1 MSIRV
6 LIVDHHEQIR
16 RLVRAFF
23 LSEFGFQIC
32 GEAVDGYEAI
42 MKAQLLKPD
51 LIVLEVAI
59 PPLNGVEAA
68 PKLRKLLPK
77 TPIIL
82 FTLHGSLL
90 KGCDTQT
97 VLWGIAPAL
106 SRSGDRAFLN
116 GTWPCLG
123 KWITISAQSPS
134 ISGKVAAS
142 MEEVPQAA
150 PRSRSAHGIWAV
162 RRVPLEQDDGG
173 WCGPTALD
181 SPYRK
186 QKWAARWDLR

>member
-1 MSIRV
+1 V

-32 GEAVDGYEAI
+32 GQAVDGYEAI

-51 LIVLEVAI
+51 LVVLEVAI
-59 PPLNGVEAA
+59 PPLSGVEAA

-90 KGCDTQT
+90 KSCDTQT

-106 SRSGDRAFLN
+106 SRSGDRGFLN
-116 GTWPCLG
+116 GT
-123 KWITISAQSPS
+123 
-134 ISGKVAAS
+134 
-142 MEEVPQAA
+142 
-150 PRSRSAHGIWAV
+150 
-162 RRVPLEQDDGG
+162 
-173 WCGPTALD
+173 
-181 SPYRK
+181 
-186 QKWAARWDLR
+186 

>member
-16 RLVRAFF
+16 RLVRAFL

-59 PPLNGVEAA
+59 PRLNGVEAA

-90 KGCDTQT
+90 KGCDTHEIGVDAVVAKQD
-97 VLWGIAPAL
+97 GM
-106 SRSGDRAFLN
+106 SS
-116 GTWPCLG
+116 LG
-123 KWITISAQSPS
+123 ASVHTLFHSVHRP
-134 ISGKVAAS
+134 KVT
-142 MEEVPQAA
+142 
-150 PRSRSAHGIWAV
+150 
-162 RRVPLEQDDGG
+162 PLAG
-173 WCGPTALD
+173 
-181 SPYRK
+181 RN
-186 QKWAARWDLR
+186 R

>member
-16 RLVRAFF
+16 RLVRAF
-23 LSEFGFQIC
+23 LVSEFGFQIC

-59 PPLNGVEAA
+59 PRMNGVEAA

-90 KGCDTQT
+90 KGCDTREIGVDVVVAKQDG
-97 VLWGIAPAL
+97 VSA
-106 SRSGDRAFLN
+106 
-116 GTWPCLG
+116 LG
-123 KWITISAQSPS
+123 KPVHTLFARSPATS
-134 ISGKVAAS
+134 TTKRCVHNCTSYK
-142 MEEVPQAA
+142 PD
-150 PRSRSAHGIWAV
+150 W
-162 RRVPLEQDDGG
+162 
-173 WCGPTALD
+173 
-181 SPYRK
+181 
-186 QKWAARWDLR
+186 

>member
-16 RLVRAFF
+16 GLVRAFF

-59 PPLNGVEAA
+59 PRLNGVEAA
-68 PKLRKLLPK
+68 PKLKKLLPE

-90 KGCDTQT
+90 KGCDTGEIGVDAPVVAKQDGMS
-97 VLWGIAPAL
+97 VL
-106 SRSGDRAFLN
+106 GDSVN
-116 GTWPCLG
+116 GVFTSIPV
-123 KWITISAQSPS
+123 ISTT
-134 ISGKVAAS
+134 K
-142 MEEVPQAA
+142 
-150 PRSRSAHGIWAV
+150 
-162 RRVPLEQDDGG
+162 
-173 WCGPTALD
+173 
-181 SPYRK
+181 
-186 QKWAARWDLR
+186 

>member
-16 RLVRAFF
+16 GLVRAFF

-59 PPLNGVEAA
+59 PGLNGVEAA
-68 PKLRKLLPK
+68 PKLKKLLPK

-90 KGCDTQT
+90 KGCDTREIGVDAVVAKQDGMSALRNSVNAVFT
-97 VLWGIAPAL
+97 RSPA
-106 SRSGDRAFLN
+106 
-116 GTWPCLG
+116 T
-123 KWITISAQSPS
+123 SAT
-134 ISGKVAAS
+134 K
-142 MEEVPQAA
+142 
-150 PRSRSAHGIWAV
+150 
-162 RRVPLEQDDGG
+162 
-173 WCGPTALD
+173 
-181 SPYRK
+181 
-186 QKWAARWDLR
+186 

>member
-16 RLVRAFF
+16 GLVRGFF

-42 MKAQLLKPD
+42 MKARLLKPD

-59 PPLNGVEAA
+59 PRLNGVEAA
-68 PKLRKLLPK
+68 PKLKKLLPK

-90 KGCDTQT
+90 KGCDNREIGVDAVVAKQDG
-97 VLWGIAPAL
+97 VSAL
-106 SRSGDRAFLN
+106 RDSVHTLFPQPSSRKLS
-116 GTWPCLG
+116 
-123 KWITISAQSPS
+123 
-134 ISGKVAAS
+134 
-142 MEEVPQAA
+142 
-150 PRSRSAHGIWAV
+150 PRSKMQA
-162 RRVPLEQDDGG
+162 
-173 WCGPTALD
+173 
-181 SPYRK
+181 
-186 QKWAARWDLR
+186 

>member
-16 RLVRAFF
+16 GLVRAFF

-59 PPLNGVEAA
+59 PRLNGVEAA

-82 FTLHGSLL
+82 FTSHGSLL
-90 KGCDTQT
+90 KGCDTREIDVNSVAVKQDGMY
-97 VLWGIAPAL
+97 VLGQSVHTLFARSPAT
-106 SRSGDRAFLN
+106 S
-116 GTWPCLG
+116 TT
-123 KWITISAQSPS
+123 K
-134 ISGKVAAS
+134 
-142 MEEVPQAA
+142 
-150 PRSRSAHGIWAV
+150 
-162 RRVPLEQDDGG
+162 
-173 WCGPTALD
+173 
-181 SPYRK
+181 
-186 QKWAARWDLR
+186 

>member
-6 LIVDHHEQIR
+6 LIVDHHEHIR
-16 RLVRAFF
+16 GLVRAFF

-59 PPLNGVEAA
+59 PGLNGIETA

-82 FTLHGSLL
+82 FTSHGSLL
-90 KGCDTQT
+90 KGCDTHEIGVDAVVAKQD
-97 VLWGIAPAL
+97 GMSAL
-106 SRSGDRAFLN
+106 GDSVHTLFA
-116 GTWPCLG
+116 
-123 KWITISAQSPS
+123 
-134 ISGKVAAS
+134 
-142 MEEVPQAA
+142 
-150 PRSRSAHGIWAV
+150 
-162 RRVPLEQDDGG
+162 RRPL
-173 WCGPTALD
+173 T
-181 SPYRK
+181 STTK
-186 QKWAARWDLR
+186 

>member
-6 LIVDHHEQIR
+6 LIVDHHDQIR

-59 PPLNGVEAA
+59 PRLNGVEAA

-82 FTLHGSLL
+82 FTLHGGLL
-90 KGCDTQT
+90 KGCDISEIGVDAVVAKQD
-97 VLWGIAPAL
+97 GMSAL
-106 SRSGDRAFLN
+106 GDSVHTLFHLAHRPKVTPLAGRA
-116 GTWPCLG
+116 
-123 KWITISAQSPS
+123 
-134 ISGKVAAS
+134 
-142 MEEVPQAA
+142 
-150 PRSRSAHGIWAV
+150 R
-162 RRVPLEQDDGG
+162 
-173 WCGPTALD
+173 
-181 SPYRK
+181 
-186 QKWAARWDLR
+186 